1 MSAYEDRPVASLP
14 RLELPARR
22 VDRAGTTLSA
32 AAAAWFT
39 VAALGQWLFVVY
51 IAGFYGRSLLAGRM
65 RDWNQV
71 LPEGHT
77 PGDTLGNLMVM
88 LHILLA
94 LVVTAAGTL
103 QLVPAIRRR
112 WPRFHRWNGRIYLAT
127 VVAVVLAGLYMV
139 LARDGGLRV
148 MQFGILLNAAVVL
161 GCAAMALR
169 HALARRIDRH
179 RRWALRLFV
188 AASGVWFFRIGLT
201 FWLLVNQGPVGFD
214 PETFTGPFLV
224 FLSFAQTLLPLAIL
238 ELYLRARDSGGP
250 AARWTVAAL
259 LALATGV
266 TATGI
271 FAASLILWLPRL

>member
-1 MSAYEDRPVASLP
+1 MSAYEDRSAASSPMLDS
-14 RLELPARR
+14 PARR
-22 VDRAGTTLSA
+22 VDRAGRALSA
-32 AAAAWFT
+32 AAAAWFA
-39 VAALGQWLFVVY
+39 VAALGQWLFVIY

-65 RDWNQV
+65 QDWNQV

-88 LHILLA
+88 AHILLA
-94 LVVTAAGTL
+94 MGVTAAGTL
-103 QLVPAIRRR
+103 QLVPAVRRR
-112 WPRFHRWNGRIYLAT
+112 WPRFHRWNGRVYLAT
-127 VVAVVLAGLYMV
+127 VVTVVLAGIYMV
-139 LARDGGLRV
+139 LAREGGLRV
-148 MQFGILLNAAVVL
+148 MQAGILVNAAVVL
-161 GCAAMALR
+161 GCTAMALR

-238 ELYLRARDSGGP
+238 ELYLRARDGVGP
-250 AARWTVAAL
+250 AARWGVSVLLGVATL
-259 LALATGV
+259 V

-271 FAASLILWLPRL
+271 FAASMILWLPRL

>member
-1 MSAYEDRPVASLP
+1 MIAYEDRPVAPSP
-14 RLELPARR
+14 TIAFAVPG
-22 VDRAGTTLSA
+22 VDRAGSALSL

-39 VAALGQWLFVVY
+39 VAALGQWLFVIY

-65 RDWNQV
+65 QDWNQV

-88 LHILLA
+88 AHIVLA
-94 LVVTAAGTL
+94 MGVTAAGTL
-103 QLVPAIRRR
+103 QLVPAVRRR
-112 WPRFHRWNGRIYLAT
+112 WPRFHRWNGRVYLAT
-127 VVAVVLAGLYMV
+127 VVTVVLAGIYMV
-139 LARDGGLRV
+139 LAREGGLRV
-148 MQFGILLNAAVVL
+148 MQAGILVNAAVVL
-161 GCAAMALR
+161 GCTAMALR

-238 ELYLRARDSGGP
+238 ELYLRARDGGGP
-250 AARWTVAAL
+250 AARWGVSVLLGVATL
-259 LALATGV
+259 V

-271 FAASLILWLPRL
+271 FAASMILWLPRL